1 MAKDDAPKGPPKV
14 RNCGAV
20 AMLQQAVEVDP
31 EVRVRRAALDAF
43 HARRMLTLALGPP
56 KLVTIPVVVHVIWK
70 KASENV
76 SDAQIASQLVVL
88 NRDFAAS
95 NADRSNVPAVW
106 SALVTDT
113 RIRFALATKG
123 PDGKATS
130 GITRTKTTRAS
141 FSYAGNQMKFKSKG
155 GRDAW
160 PTDRYLNLW
169 VCSLDDRLLGFAQ
182 FPGGGRP
189 ETDGVVCLHTAFG
202 TTGTVEAPFH
212 LGRTAV
218 HEIGHWLNLSHIWGD
233 SPTASC
239 SDGDSV
245 ADTPNQLRENTGKP
259 TFPRVSCPHSPR
271 HSPHG
276 DMFMNYMDYVDDD
289 TMVLFTKQQVDRM
302 RSTLAGPRKSF
313 LG

>member
-1 MAKDDAPKGPPKV
+1 MAKASESGPKGPPLV

-20 AMLQQAVEVDP
+20 VMLHMAAEADP
-31 EVRVRRAALDAF
+31 EIRLRRAAFETF
-43 HARRMLTLALGPP
+43 HAARMAAKAFGPP
-56 KLVTIPVVVHVIWK
+56 KLVTIPVVVHVVWK
-70 KASENV
+70 KASENI
-76 SDAQIASQLVVL
+76 SDEQIASQIVAL
-88 NRDFAAS
+88 NRDYAAQ
-95 NADRSNVPAVW
+95 NADRAGVPAVW
-106 SALVTDT
+106 TSLVTDT
-113 RIRFALATKG
+113 RVRFALATKG

-130 GITRTKTTRAS
+130 GITRTKTTKAT
-141 FSYAGNQMKFKSKG
+141 FAFTGNEMKFASKG

-160 PTDRYLNLW
+160 PTDRFLNLW
-169 VCSLDDRLLGFAQ
+169 ACTLSDSLLGFAQ
-182 FPGGGRP
+182 FPDDLNH
-189 ETDGVVCLHTAFG
+189 ETDGVVILNTAFG
-202 TTGTVEAPFH
+202 TTGTAAPPFH

-233 SPTASC
+233 APTATC

-259 TFPRVSCPHSPR
+259 KFPHVSCP

-302 RSTLAGPRKSF
+302 RSALAGPRKSF
-313 LG
+313 LV